1 MPDSNLF
8 TKYTDAITALKPTNL
23 SSTSQFPESLFIDS
37 NQQLSTWYSPFDYIN
52 TQAKIVIVGITPGT
66 QQATNALIKAHD
78 VLLSGGSVHQAKFEA
93 KVFASFSGTMR
104 GNLIEM
110 LDYIGIHRV
119 LNIAS
124 SNELFDDTSNLA
136 HFTSVLR
143 YPVLF
148 NGKNYNGTPSMIS
161 TPFLQ
166 NQLNKWFRTE
176 CQSLPNAI
184 YIPLGP
190 KVTEALQW
198 LVKEGDLNTDKVI
211 DGIPHPSGANAERIN
226 YFLMKKDKEN
236 LSSRTNGDKLDK
248 ARSAVLNKV
257 KSLSL

>member
-78 VLLSGGSVHQAKFEA
+78 VLLSGGSAHQAKFEA

-124 SNELFDDTSNLA
+124 TNELFDDTSNLA

-148 NGKNYNGTPSMIS
+148 NGKNYNGTPS
-161 TPFLQ
+161 FDA
-166 NQLNKWFRTE
+166 NQQTL
-176 CQSLPNAI
+176 SA
-184 YIPLGP
+184 
-190 KVTEALQW
+190 
-198 LVKEGDLNTDKVI
+198 
-211 DGIPHPSGANAERIN
+211 S
-226 YFLMKKDKEN
+226 
-236 LSSRTNGDKLDK
+236 SSRLGVHRRHRASGNQAAKYRGQSRPGTTRHPVTGKTKNH
-248 ARSAVLNKV
+248 
-257 KSLSL
+257 